1 LSRDPLLLL
10 EDIENSCVKIVRFT
24 EGLGRDAVLADE
36 MRFDAVLHNFQVVG
50 EAAKRLP
57 GELRQRHTDVPW
69 REIAGMRD
77 FVAHEYFALDREI
90 LWDAIQHNVPELLVK
105 VRKILQLEEEARS

>member
-1 LSRDPLLLL
+1 
-10 EDIENSCVKIVRFT
+10 
-24 EGLGRDAVLADE
+24 
-36 MRFDAVLHNFQVVG
+36 
-50 EAAKRLP
+50 
-57 GELRQRHTDVPW
+57 
-69 REIAGMRD
+69 MRD